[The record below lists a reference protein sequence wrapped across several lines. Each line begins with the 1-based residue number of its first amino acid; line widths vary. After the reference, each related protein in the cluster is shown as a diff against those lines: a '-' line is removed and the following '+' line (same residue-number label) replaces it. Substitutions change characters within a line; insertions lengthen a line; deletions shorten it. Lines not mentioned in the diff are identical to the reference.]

1 MIRPGYFVRQA
12 LRGMRAKPMI
22 QLAAVGAIAVGLLLV
37 GVAVVCALNVERLAN
52 HWGRGTQLTVYLKQD
67 ATRARADALAKLL
80 RSRHEVARVRYIS
93 PRDARKRLGESL
105 GSRAALL
112 ADVEPDFLPASLEVE
127 LSREADGAQARAI
140 VALLGAAR
148 GVEEVDYLGRWAQRL
163 GTLVGLMRT
172 GAILVAAIIALAC
185 LYIVGSTIRLG
196 VYARREEIEIQQL
209 VGATPAFVRAPFM
222 LEGALQGLVGGA
234 LALLALYVFHSIAAP
249 EIEGALASLL
259 ARLDVA
265 FLSPLQLCLGLVGG
279 VLLGLVGSTVA
290 TGRYV
295 EAA

>member
-105 GSRAALL
+105 GSRAA
-112 ADVEPDFLPASLEVE
+112 PT
-127 LSREADGAQARAI
+127 RRAPRHRR
-140 VALLGAAR
+140 AAR
-148 GVEEVDYLGRWAQRL
+148 GRGASAPDARGRGR
-163 GTLVGLMRT
+163 GRG
-172 GAILVAAIIALAC
+172 
-185 LYIVGSTIRLG
+185 
-196 VYARREEIEIQQL
+196 ARRSRRAWR
-209 VGATPAFVRAPFM
+209 GSRRPRRRGTPPDTRSP
-222 LEGALQGLVGGA
+222 
-234 LALLALYVFHSIAAP
+234 P
-249 EIEGALASLL
+249 
-259 ARLDVA
+259 AR
-265 FLSPLQLCLGLVGG
+265 
-279 VLLGLVGSTVA
+279 
-290 TGRYV
+290 
-295 EAA
+295 